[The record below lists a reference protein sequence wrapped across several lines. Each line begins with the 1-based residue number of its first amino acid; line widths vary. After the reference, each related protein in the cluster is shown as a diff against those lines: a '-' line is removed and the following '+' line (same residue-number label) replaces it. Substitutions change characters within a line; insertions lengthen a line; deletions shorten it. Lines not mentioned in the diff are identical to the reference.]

1 MKVKRPRR
9 ALPDQRNTTGHTNKS
24 PKPAIRRRPTARQQ
38 PARAYDEDIVA
49 RMDSDYARL
58 WLAALVDSSDDAII
72 GKTLDGII
80 TSWNRAAQR
89 IYGYTAEEMVGR
101 SISQIIPPERIEEFN
116 DIMRR
121 LRQGDR
127 IDHLDTVRVRKDG
140 KRIDVSVTIS
150 PIRDAHGQL
159 IGAST
164 IARDITE
171 RKLAEEERRQLLERE
186 QAAHAEAQDAV
197 RLRDQF
203 LSIASHELKTPLT
216 SLLGNAQIL
225 QRRVQREGGFAERNM
240 RALNVIANQ
249 ASRLNQMINTLLD
262 ISRIQTGQLTIE
274 RAPVDLCALVRRVV
288 AEVQPALIQHTV
300 EYQTAEEELII
311 AGDELRLEQ
320 VLQNFIQNAIKYSPD
335 GGPVRV
341 VMERRGRRACVSV
354 IDRGIGIPESA
365 LPNLFQRFYRAANV
379 EERHISGMGIGLYVV
394 KEIVT
399 LHGGDVEVESIEGN
413 GSTFSVCL
421 LLEEADT

>member
-1 MKVKRPRR
+1 MKAKRSRR
-9 ALPDQRNTTGHTNKS
+9 ALLGQRNTTGHTNES
-24 PKPAIRRRPTARQQ
+24 PKPPIRRRPTARQQ
-38 PARAYDEDIVA
+38 PAHAYDQDIVA
-49 RMDSDYARL
+49 HMDSDYARL

-80 TSWNRAAQR
+80 TSWNPAAQH

-101 SISQIIPPERIEEFN
+101 SISQLIPPERIEEFN

-140 KRIDVSVTIS
+140 TRIDVSVTIS
-150 PIRDAHGQL
+150 PIKGAHGQL
-159 IGAST
+159 IGASS

-171 RKLAEEERRQLLERE
+171 RKLAEEERAQLLERE
-186 QAAHAEAQDAV
+186 RAAWAEAQDAV

-225 QRRVQREGGFAERNM
+225 QRRVQREGGFVERNM

-249 ASRLNQMINTLLD
+249 ASRLNRMINTLLD

-274 RAPVDLCALVRRVV
+274 RAPVDLCALARRVV
-288 AEVQPALIQHTV
+288 AEVLPTLIQHTV
-300 EYQTAEEELII
+300 EYQTAEEELIV

-320 VLQNFIQNAIKYSPD
+320 VLQNFIQNAIKYSPA

-341 VMERRGRRACVSV
+341 VMERRGERACVSV
-354 IDRGIGIPESA
+354 IDRGIGITE
-365 LPNLFQRFYRAANV
+365 
-379 EERHISGMGIGLYVV
+379 
-394 KEIVT
+394 
-399 LHGGDVEVESIEGN
+399 
-413 GSTFSVCL
+413 
-421 LLEEADT
+421 